1 MLLKSFWSGVG
12 LTSALWLW
20 RRQLRPVA
28 VMGAKV
34 GLLFIDGIQ
43 DNVRA
48 AKCVLKDLKQD
59 SQKTAYKD

>member
-12 LTSALWLW
+12 LTSAVWLW

-28 VMGAKV
+28 VVGAKV

-43 DNVRA
+43 DNFRA
-48 AKCVLKDLKQD
+48 AKDVLRDLK
-59 SQKTAYKD
+59 